1 MPRIEAG
8 GGRPGGEGS
17 PGCPVGTLAVADRHR
32 RGRRWPTG
40 LGVLLRV
47 GVLTVVLGLSGCS
60 GGGSEGISL
69 DFWAMGREGERVR
82 ALVSEFERLHPGIRV
97 RVQQIPWSA
106 AHEKLLTA
114 YAGDVMPDVYQL
126 GNTWIPEFVALRALA
141 PLGQRVRDS
150 HELSADDFFPG
161 ILEANRLDDR
171 LWGIPWYVDTRLL
184 FYRKDALARAGYTTM
199 PRSWAEWE
207 GLMQAIVA
215 GGPAGAHA
223 ILLPLDDWTPPVVF
237 AMQLG
242 ADLLRDDARHG
253 DFLDPGFA
261 RAFGFYLD
269 LFDRGW
275 APGPGS
281 MNRADLYQAFASGEV
296 AMAITGPWNIAG
308 FEERLPPALQGSW
321 ETAPLPAPRPPGPG
335 VSIAGGA
342 SLVMSRASEH
352 PQAAWQLLE
361 YLSTTAS
368 QVRFHALTGDLPARR
383 SAWQAAGLKE
393 APHTRAFWVQLQ
405 HVRAVPRI
413 PEWERIADKIAYYA
427 EVAIRGEMSREQA
440 LQALNADAD
449 RILEKRRW
457 LLQRQ
462 GRESLQE
469 GPRPVEGAQ

>member
-1 MPRIEAG
+1 MRGIEGRATVAARRTDAAAVRPWPGAG
-8 GGRPGGEGS
+8 ASSGVVWLLRL
-17 PGCPVGTLAVADRHR
+17 TMLALLL
-32 RGRRWPTG
+32 G
-40 LGVLLRV
+40 LGACSRGGPET
-47 GVLTVVLGLSGCS
+47 GV
-60 GGGSEGISL
+60 SL

-82 ALVSEFERLHPGIRV
+82 ALVAEFERSHPGIRV

-150 HELSADDFFPG
+150 DEVSAGDFFPG
-161 ILEANRLDDR
+161 ILEANRIDGR

-184 FYRKDALARAGYTTM
+184 FYRKDLLARAGYTAM
-199 PRSWAEWE
+199 PASWPEWE
-207 GLMQAIVA
+207 GLMQALVET
-215 GGPAGAHA
+215 GPEGAHA

-242 ADLLRDDARHG
+242 AGLLRDEARYG
-253 DFLDPGFA
+253 DFLAPAFA
-261 RAFGFYLD
+261 RAFGLYLD

-275 APGPGS
+275 APGPGT
-281 MNRADLYQAFASGEV
+281 MNRADLYQAFGRGEV

-308 FEERLPPALQGSW
+308 FAERLPPATQGLW
-321 ETAPLPAPRPPGPG
+321 ETAPLPAPHAPGPG
-335 VSIAGGA
+335 LSTAGGA
-342 SLVMSRASEH
+342 SLVVSRASEH
-352 PQAAWQLLE
+352 PEAAWQLVE
-361 YLSTTAS
+361 YLSTTDS
-368 QVRFHALTGDLPARR
+368 QIRFHALTGDLPARR
-383 SAWQAAGLKE
+383 SAWEAAGLKE

-427 EVAIRGEMSREQA
+427 EVAVRGEMSREQA
-440 LQALNADAD
+440 LRALNADAD

-457 LLQRQ
+457 LLDRQ
-462 GRESLQE
+462 G
-469 GPRPVEGAQ
+469 GGASGGAPARSDDDGR